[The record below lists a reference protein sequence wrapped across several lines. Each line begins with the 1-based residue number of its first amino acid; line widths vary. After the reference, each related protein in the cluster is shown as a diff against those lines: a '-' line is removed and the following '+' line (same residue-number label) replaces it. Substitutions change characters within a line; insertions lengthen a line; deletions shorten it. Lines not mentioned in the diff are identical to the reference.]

1 MENPVKYLVFA
12 YIIFKMQIGY
22 VQLYSAVPL
31 SFRLVSVCIL
41 IHSYTQHLHFALIC
55 ILYYIR
61 CVVICVDFSACVAI
75 TNTVIQLLVLM
86 LLLLCIVIFCTLF
99 TSISTI
105 CYIFFSR
112 KKQNA
117 LTIKYILQVAPGFQH
132 GFQLL
137 L

>member
-61 CVVICVDFSACVAI
+61 CVICVDFSACVAI
-75 TNTVIQLLVLM
+75 TNTAILLLVLM

-105 CYIFFSR
+105 CYIFVSQ

-117 LTIKYILQVAPGFQH
+117 LTIKYILQVALGSQH
-132 GFQLL
+132 GFQLP
-137 L
+137 

>member
-61 CVVICVDFSACVAI
+61 CVICVDFSASVAI
-75 TNTVIQLLVLM
+75 TNTAILLLVLM

-117 LTIKYILQVAPGFQH
+117 LTIKYILQVAPGSQH
-132 GFQLL
+132 GFQLP
-137 L
+137 